1 MLLKAFL
8 QILFLNTVFQ
18 LASCQD
24 DQLQLVCS
32 SQTASS
38 SQNTNFPANRFLRG
52 KSGPKGSRG
61 EPGPAGV
68 PGPKGASCD
77 DVTIEQLRRDY
88 DVIISG
94 FKKEFGKEMSRLK
107 VVVEELR
114 RNETIKD
121 EKILLLETKQN
132 SLIEEMSSLQN
143 KIDFMMSCEVPNIT
157 NVDPTRER
165 IADGETIRFQCSSG
179 FYSTGEMKRVCKRSK
194 WHPSLTEQPIDCFQG
209 CEMPNIANGTVNS
222 EDKTFLRSGESVEF
236 ECDKGFSTNKNRLTC
251 NDHDISPRS
260 TRCYSDCKSLFNVEL
275 VKASMKLPVKH
286 GELVE
291 VLCDDGLY
299 NQDIVQCNDGF
310 INATSIKCKKQTL
323 IAVNENRGFED
334 ARGYCKQKYS
344 GDLWQS
350 DTNEFWRSQS
360 ARRNKASQA
369 SSIIAGQVY
378 QVGIKR
384 GSNSSP
390 WKRAN
395 DNSVVGHTSDF
406 QGWWESHPYSGR
418 YVLLTNTNGH
428 VVSWVTYANSEGYPF
443 ICETFEQ

>member
-143 KIDFMMSCEVPNIT
+143 KIDLMMSE
-157 NVDPTRER
+157 
-165 IADGETIRFQCSSG
+165 
-179 FYSTGEMKRVCKRSK
+179 
-194 WHPSLTEQPIDCFQG
+194 
-209 CEMPNIANGTVNS
+209 
-222 EDKTFLRSGESVEF
+222 
-236 ECDKGFSTNKNRLTC
+236 
-251 NDHDISPRS
+251 
-260 TRCYSDCKSLFNVEL
+260 
-275 VKASMKLPVKH
+275 
-286 GELVE
+286 
-291 VLCDDGLY
+291 
-299 NQDIVQCNDGF
+299 
-310 INATSIKCKKQTL
+310 
-323 IAVNENRGFED
+323 
-334 ARGYCKQKYS
+334 
-344 GDLWQS
+344 
-350 DTNEFWRSQS
+350 
-360 ARRNKASQA
+360 
-369 SSIIAGQVY
+369 
-378 QVGIKR
+378 
-384 GSNSSP
+384 
-390 WKRAN
+390 
-395 DNSVVGHTSDF
+395 
-406 QGWWESHPYSGR
+406 
-418 YVLLTNTNGH
+418 
-428 VVSWVTYANSEGYPF
+428 
-443 ICETFEQ
+443 